1 MKIAQQLKTVFAG
14 LLVLALVSSALTGCS
29 DRNDSQQLI
38 QTLTGATM
46 GTSYTVKVVAPQST
60 DLVSLKSAIQ
70 SELDRIESRMST
82 YKQDSEL
89 SIFNHTES
97 EQWFSVS
104 VETARVVGLGL
115 EISAQ
120 TQGAFDM
127 TVGPLV
133 NLWGFGPGNSIS
145 KSPSQQQID
154 ELLPRIGYQAI
165 AARNDPPELRKTN
178 NAYLDLSAIAKG
190 YAVDVVAD
198 LLSQDYG
205 SYLVEIGG
213 ELKAHG
219 LKPDGTHW
227 RIAVESPSSGQR
239 NIQKIIN
246 VENTAIATSGDY
258 RNYFEQDGV
267 RFSHTIDPATGKPI
281 THRLASVT
289 ILDPSCARADALATA
304 MMVLGKEKGLA
315 LAKQLKIPAFFI
327 SKSEQGFVE
336 TYTDEFESFL
346 MQ

>member
-315 LAKQLKIPAFFI
+315 LAKQLKTPAFFI

-336 TYTDEFESFL
+336 AYTDEFESFL